1 MRPIATEQNVI
12 RYPLNELLGTPANV
26 RLMRL
31 LAEEVVGPIGA
42 SEAADRTGLTVAGAR
57 RALLKLVKTGF
68 VQHVGGGRS
77 QRYVLRESDPITNTI
92 RELFRNESKHYRDLI
107 SGIRSVLEK
116 LPEIQAAWIA
126 SPPTQIGKPLEIG
139 ILSDSKSLVYIGD
152 QIRKRLAELERDFDV
167 IIEIRTF
174 SRADAPEMF
183 LDGTEL
189 LAGYIDIN
197 KGSPARTHAERDDR
211 AAKFSA
217 AIARLLD
224 SDPSL
229 IRRASRHL
237 EFLLEEDQGPA
248 SHDLREWRDILSHY
262 STQRIKDFLVSD
274 TPRAKRLRQS
284 SPFFA
289 VLNHGERDMVTTA
302 AETTNDS

>member
-42 SEAADRTGLTVAGAR
+42 SEAAERTGLTVAGAR
-57 RALLKLVKTGF
+57 RALLKLANTGF
-68 VQHVGGGRS
+68 VQRLGGGRS
-77 QRYVLRESDPITNTI
+77 QRFVLRESDPITNTI
-92 RELFRNESKHYRDLI
+92 RELFRNESNHYRELM
-107 SGIRSVLEK
+107 SGMRSVLEK
-116 LPEIQAAWIA
+116 LPEIQAAWIH
-126 SPPTQIGKPLEIG
+126 SPPTQVGKPIEIG
-139 ILSDSKSLVYIGD
+139 ILSDAKSLTYIGD
-152 QIRKRLAELERDFDV
+152 QIRQRLSALERDFDL
-167 IIEIRTF
+167 IIELRTF
-174 SRADAPEMF
+174 SRADAPEI
-183 LDGTEL
+183 LPEETEL
-189 LAGYIDIN
+189 LTGYIDAS
-197 KGSPARTHAERDDR
+197 KGSADRTHAERDDR
-211 AAKFSA
+211 AAKFSV

-237 EFLLEEDQGPA
+237 EFLLEDDQGTA
-248 SHDLREWRDILSHY
+248 SHDLREWRDILTHY

-274 TPRAKRLRQS
+274 TPRARRLRQS

-289 VLNHGERDMVTTA
+289 VLDHGEREVVTKA
-302 AETTNDS
+302 AEGRR

>member
-42 SEAADRTGLTVAGAR
+42 SEAAERTGLTVAGAR

-68 VQHVGGGRS
+68 VQRQGGGRS

-92 RELFRNESKHYRDLI
+92 RELFRNESNHYRKLL
-107 SGIRSVLEK
+107 SRIRAVLEN
-116 LPEIQAAWIA
+116 LPEIQAAWID
-126 SPPTQIGKPLEIG
+126 SPPTQVGKPIEIG
-139 ILSDSKSLVYIGD
+139 LLSDSKSLTYIGD
-152 QIRKRLAELERDFDV
+152 QVRKRLAELEREFDV
-167 IIEIRTF
+167 IIEIRAY
-174 SRADAPEMF
+174 SRADVPEIF
-183 LDGTEL
+183 LDSTEL
-189 LAGYIDIN
+189 LTGYIDTG
-197 KGSPARTHAERDDR
+197 KGSPDRTHSERDDR
-211 AAKFSA
+211 AAGFSV

-229 IRRASRHL
+229 IRRALRHL
-237 EFLLEEDQGPA
+237 EFLLEDDQGTA
-248 SHDLREWRDILSHY
+248 SHDLREWRDILTHY

-289 VLNHGERDMVTTA
+289 VLDHGERDAVAAA
-302 AETTNDS
+302 AENKK